1 MWIVGYNIII
11 YKKAWEGI
19 GLEKITQ
26 TEADAM
32 LTMLKESLTQEI
44 TFPASGQQLEFKVKG
59 FSSRRYTK
67 WYGLRKYDYVFGK
80 I

>member
-1 MWIVGYNIII
+1 M
-11 YKKAWEGI
+11 
-19 GLEKITQ
+19 EKITQ

-44 TFPASGQQLEFKVKG
+44 TFPASGQQLEFKVMG

-67 WYGLRKYDYVFGK
+67 
-80 I
+80 

>member
-44 TFPASGQQLEFKVKG
+44 TFPASGQQLEFKVMG

-67 WYGLRKYDYVFGK
+67 
-80 I
+80 

>member
-44 TFPASGQQLEFKVKG
+44 TFPTSGQQLEFKVKG
-59 FSSRRYTK
+59 KINSN
-67 WYGLRKYDYVFGK
+67 VFA
-80 I
+80 INIY